1 MRGIRA
7 SFPGVALAALMTATG
22 CNGPAT
28 PDPAEVDAGRLV
40 ALEVA
45 AGEAFTLKPGTSA
58 RVPAAGLTVRFLEV
72 ESDSRCPT
80 DAACL
85 WAGDA
90 VVVVEAVTEDVD
102 RVWRLHTPTEL
113 VGPGS
118 RELNGHVLKLVGLEP
133 GHLAGEM
140 TPQEDYRATFTVS
153 RAEPR
158 G

>member
-1 MRGIRA
+1 MRGLPA
-7 SFPGVALAALMTATG
+7 SFPGVALAALMTTTG
-22 CNGPAT
+22 CNGSAT
-28 PDPAEVDAGRLV
+28 HDPSGVDEGRRI
-40 ALEVA
+40 AMEVA

-58 RVPAAGLTVRFLEV
+58 RIPAAGLTVRFVEV

-80 DAACL
+80 DAACV

-90 VVVVEAVTEDVD
+90 VVVVEAVTEDVE
-102 RVWRLHTPTEL
+102 RVWRLHTPTEM

-118 RELNGHVLKLVGLEP
+118 RELNGHVVKLVGLEP
-133 GHLAGEM
+133 GHLAGEV

-153 RAEPR
+153 EAEPR